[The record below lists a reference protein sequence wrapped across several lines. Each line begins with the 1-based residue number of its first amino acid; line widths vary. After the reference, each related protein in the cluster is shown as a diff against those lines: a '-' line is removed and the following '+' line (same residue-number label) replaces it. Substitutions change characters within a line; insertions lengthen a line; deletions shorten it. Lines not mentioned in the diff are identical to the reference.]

1 MRYKKQ
7 TFFISLFKKEKL
19 RATERWRI
27 NGQKV
32 DEVNLIV

>member
-1 MRYKKQ
+1 LKK
-7 TFFISLFKKEKL
+7 FRIVVFKKGKL
-19 RATERWRI
+19 KATERWRI